1 MSQSICILQ
10 LQLLK
15 RNCTDAKINQEEVL
29 NMWDPVEEEIE
40 CRQCK
45 IIDKSNI
52 TPMKIKPDDEV
63 NVIVENCDGR
73 ILINKKFTVGEY
85 MNIDTT
91 VVFSPEGLF
100 GLQKGIGVVVG
111 QNE

>member
-1 MSQSICILQ
+1 MWDSIEEE
-10 LQLLK
+10 
-15 RNCTDAKINQEEVL
+15 TEEV
-29 NMWDPVEEEIE
+29 E

-52 TPMKIKPDDEV
+52 VPIKIKPNDKI

-73 ILINKKFTVGEY
+73 ILINKKFAAEEY

-91 VVFSPEGLF
+91 IIFSPEGLF

-111 QNE
+111 